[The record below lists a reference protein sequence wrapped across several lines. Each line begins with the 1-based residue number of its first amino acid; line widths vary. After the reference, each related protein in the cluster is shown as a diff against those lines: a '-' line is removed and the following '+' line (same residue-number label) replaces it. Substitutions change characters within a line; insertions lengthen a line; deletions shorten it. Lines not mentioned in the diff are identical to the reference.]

1 MMKYPPIPIPRY
13 SREGISMLKI
23 EYNESDNLDMPDV
36 AESTISEEKRRSVEI
51 NEITV
56 LNPQPIPKA
65 ARSLCFFAT

>member
-56 LNPQPIPKA
+56 LNP
-65 ARSLCFFAT
+65 